1 MKTIDFSKEMASH
14 VIWNVKLRR
23 FLDGGE
29 CITEKQLLSYRHC
42 DLGKWLYS
50 EGMDKYSTMPEV
62 LELEKV
68 HIELHAVVKRV
79 VQAKQAGDVPAAELE
94 FKKLELVSKK
104 IIPLLAV
111 TEKRISL
118 VEGVRG
124 RSK

>member
-1 MKTIDFSKEMASH
+1 MDKINFSKEMADH
-14 VIWNVKLRR
+14 VIWNVKLRC

-29 CITEKQLLSYRHC
+29 CITEKQLFSHRHC

-50 EGMDKYSTMPEV
+50 EGMDKYGTIPEV

-68 HIELHAVVKRV
+68 HIEIHTIVKRV

-94 FKKLELVSKK
+94 FKRLELVSRK

-111 TEKRISL
+111 MEKEL
-118 VEGVRG
+118 V
-124 RSK
+124 